1 MSIPINNEIEK
12 YQRRFINILSK
23 SDPDYKDKGDILEL
37 FIALRDFSRN
47 NNFKKIIVPIDSTDL
62 KLSSGNIKTLLY
74 EDVPEEI
81 KNKYSL
87 TYKDTGIDLIKFD
100 VENNNILE
108 IIQCKNYSRRLSHH
122 KLGTFYYWILKLQ
135 EQDKNIK
142 PRLIINDK
150 TRYNGELNKLD
161 VEIITNSDIYDYI
174 ESNFEF
180 ICKSKFNDLFNSFNL
195 NVEFLNQ
202 IKDCLNKFNLIYSN
216 SDSIKLVIDPETL
229 NDIDEVCYFN
239 LELEEKQNKLKNN
252 SCLMKFMLLI
262 LIVIFMCLLLMYLIK

>member
-1 MSIPINNEIEK
+1 MLNNNEIEK
-12 YQRRFINILSK
+12 YQRRFINILNK

-37 FIALRDFSRN
+37 FIALRDFSKN
-47 NNFKKIIVPIDSTDL
+47 NSEFFSENKNSR
-62 KLSSGNIKTLLY
+62 NIKTLLY

-135 EQDKNIK
+135 EQDSNIK

-150 TRYNGELNKLD
+150 TRYNGELNNLN

-180 ICKSKFNDLFNSFNL
+180 ICKSKFNDLFNSFNMNIQL
-195 NVEFLNQ
+195 LNQ
-202 IKDCLNKFNLIYSN
+202 IKNCLNKFNLIYSN
-216 SDSIKLVIDPETL
+216 SDSIKIVIDPDTL
-229 NDIDEVCYFN
+229 NDIDEVCYLDLDSLEIKSDKKNYINWKKITFIFVFIFIFIFIIYIYFN
-239 LELEEKQNKLKNN
+239 
-252 SCLMKFMLLI
+252 
-262 LIVIFMCLLLMYLIK
+262 

>member
-1 MSIPINNEIEK
+1 MNNEIEK

-37 FIALRDFSRN
+37 YVALRDFSKN
-47 NNFKKIIVPIDSTDL
+47 NNSLENSFE
-62 KLSSGNIKTLLY
+62 NIKTLLY
-74 EDVPEEI
+74 EDIPEEI

-87 TYKDTGIDLIKFD
+87 SFKDTGIDLIKFD
-100 VENNNILE
+100 TRNNNILE

-135 EQDKNIK
+135 EQDSTIK
-142 PRLIINDK
+142 PKLIINDK
-150 TRYNGELNKLD
+150 TRYNGELNNLD
-161 VEIITNSDIYDYI
+161 VEIVTNSDIYDYI
-174 ESNFEF
+174 ETNFEF
-180 ICKSKFNDLFNSFNL
+180 ICQSKFNKLFNSFNL

-216 SDSIKLVIDPETL
+216 SDSIKIVIDPDTL

-239 LELEEKQNKLKNN
+239 LELEEKQNKLNYNYLK
-252 SCLMKFMLLI
+252 MLIIFII
-262 LIVIFMCLLLMYLIK
+262 LIILFIIIIFYFK